1 VILVSGGTGLLGRR
15 VVRRLTERS
24 LGVRVLTRDP
34 AGAADLAS
42 AGVDIVHGDLRDRTS
57 VTAAVD
63 GVTAVVAAAHG
74 FVGPRG
80 ISPATVDRDGNN
92 RLIDAARAVGA
103 HVVLMSI
110 VGASPD
116 NPMELLRMKY
126 AAEQHLLASGTS
138 ATIVRATAF
147 TELWIKIMRE
157 TAARGGRPLVFG
169 RGQSLVNFVSV
180 VDVAALVDH
189 AVNDPDA
196 RGQIWEIGGP
206 DDLTM
211 DELARLVQET
221 DRRTGAPRHVP
232 RVMLHAMAH
241 TAWLVVPQLGRQARA
256 SLAID
261 AADHAFDS
269 APLRQRFPDLP
280 VTSVAEVLRRPSLAA

>member
-1 VILVSGGTGLLGRR
+1 MILVSGGTGLLGRR

-34 AGAADLAS
+34 AAAADLATD
-42 AGVDIVHGDLRDRTS
+42 GVDTVQGDLRDRTS

-63 GVTAVVAAAHG
+63 GVTTVVAAAHG

-138 ATIVRATAF
+138 ATNPSPARCRTWPRSARPPRCGTRRPTAGSP
-147 TELWIKIMRE
+147 
-157 TAARGGRPLVFG
+157 TAPGGRTPPP
-169 RGQSLVNFVSV
+169 S
-180 VDVAALVDH
+180 
-189 AVNDPDA
+189 
-196 RGQIWEIGGP
+196 
-206 DDLTM
+206 
-211 DELARLVQET
+211 
-221 DRRTGAPRHVP
+221 RRS
-232 RVMLHAMAH
+232 
-241 TAWLVVPQLGRQARA
+241 A
-256 SLAID
+256 S
-261 AADHAFDS
+261 
-269 APLRQRFPDLP
+269 
-280 VTSVAEVLRRPSLAA
+280 TSGIRRPSYIRR